1 MILLAAS
8 DGGDQLLTGLGQLGV
23 AGAILAL
30 LLTFGNQVLKR
41 ERDRA
46 DANAS
51 EVSRLNLSIQE
62 KYIPSMISGQEA
74 LSESNKVLYEM
85 KDLVVELRA
94 ELKELRRKRPPR

>member
-1 MILLAAS
+1 MIILAAS

-23 AGAILAL
+23 AGAILGL

-46 DANAS
+46 DKNEAEIN
-51 EVSRLNLSIQE
+51 RLNQSIQE
-62 KYIPSMISGQEA
+62 KYIPSMIAGQEA
-74 LSESNKVLYEM
+74 LSESNKVMSEM

-94 ELKELRRKRPPR
+94 ELRRKRRAPS